1 MIIYNVTCHVEQKIS
16 VEWLKW
22 MQEIHIPEVMDTG
35 IFFSSQINKVLSRD
49 DGGETYAIAYTCESM
64 KDLHNYQINF
74 APILQQ
80 KHTERYGT
88 KVVAFRT
95 LLEVVSKF

>member
-1 MIIYNVTCHVEQKIS
+1 MIIYNVTCNVDQEIS
-16 VEWLKW
+16 DEWLKW
-22 MQEIHIPEVMDTG
+22 MKEIHIPEVMDTG
-35 IFFSSQINKVLSRD
+35 IFISSQINKVLTGD

-64 KDLHNYQINF
+64 KDLHKYQLNF
-74 APILQQ
+74 APMLQQ
-80 KHTERYGT
+80 KHTDRYGN

>member
-1 MIIYNVTCHVEQKIS
+1 MIIYNVTCNVEQEIS
-16 VEWLKW
+16 AEWLKW
-22 MQEIHIPEVMDTG
+22 MKEIHIPELMDTG
-35 IFFSSQINKVLSRD
+35 IFISSQINKVLSGD

-64 KDLHNYQINF
+64 KDLHKYQVNF
-74 APILQQ
+74 APMLQQ
-80 KHTERYGT
+80 KHTDRYGT

>member
-1 MIIYNVTCHVEQKIS
+1 MIIYNVTCNVEQEIS

-22 MQEIHIPEVMDTG
+22 IQEIHLPEVMDTG
-35 IFFSSQINKVLSRD
+35 IFISSQINKILSGD

-64 KDLHNYQINF
+64 KDLHKYQVNF
-74 APILQQ
+74 ATMLQQ
-80 KHTERYGT
+80 KHTDRYGT